1 MQATIMVVS
10 VTASTTS
17 GSPLS
22 EADLG
27 RVLGAADAALSLD
40 GDKAAILQL
49 VQLKMHQ
56 IAPNLSTALGT
67 EISAK
72 LMGVA
77 GGLQALSCM
86 PADNIQ
92 VPVLARCCVKV
103 VRSQGASPRACLPT
117 ASRPVASGD
126 ELLSRR
132 R

>member
-1 MQATIMVVS
+1 MVVS

-17 GSPLS
+17 GSRLS
-22 EADLG
+22 EADLA

-40 GDKAAILQL
+40 SDKGRILQL

-77 GGLQALSCM
+77 GGVQALSCM

-92 VPVLARCCVKV
+92 V
-103 VRSQGASPRACLPT
+103 
-117 ASRPVASGD
+117 
-126 ELLSRR
+126 LLQP
-132 R
+132 

>member
-1 MQATIMVVS
+1 MVVS

-92 VPVLARCCVKV
+92 VGPFERH
-103 VRSQGASPRACLPT
+103 
-117 ASRPVASGD
+117 
-126 ELLSRR
+126 
-132 R
+132 

>member
-1 MQATIMVVS
+1 MVVS

-17 GSPLS
+17 GSLLS

-27 RVLGAADAALSLD
+27 RVLGAAQAALSLD
-40 GDKAAILQL
+40 DDKARILQL

-67 EISAK
+67 EISAR

-77 GGLQALSCM
+77 GGLHALSCM

-92 VPVLARCCVKV
+92 VCLCMQLPWRHLRPDVGACMWRCA
-103 VRSQGASPRACLPT
+103 G
-117 ASRPVASGD
+117 
-126 ELLSRR
+126 
-132 R
+132 